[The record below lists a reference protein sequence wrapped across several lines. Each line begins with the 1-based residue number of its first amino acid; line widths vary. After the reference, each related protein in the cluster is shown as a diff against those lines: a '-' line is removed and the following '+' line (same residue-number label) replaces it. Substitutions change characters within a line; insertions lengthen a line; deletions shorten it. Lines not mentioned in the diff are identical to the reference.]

1 MTRLLASLLV
11 LASAGSA
18 EAQLDLRVP
27 FDTGYEY
34 ADERGD
40 QRPHPEALR
49 RVRTAN
55 LEEQRREGWWVFGWG
70 IASALAGG
78 VVAIALRDEPE
89 WLSFGLTTAAFGAID
104 AGLALGM
111 VDLSGTEREA
121 IDAGRLGDLTDSKAI
136 LDESI
141 TAQRKAGQIF
151 ALNFGLDVAYIA
163 SGLLMFFLGRAQDP
177 DEGLLTGSG
186 IAMISQG
193 AFLLGFDLIAWIRT
207 GQRAEALEA
216 LR

>member
-1 MTRLLASLLV
+1 MARV
-11 LASAGSA
+11 LASILVLTAAGSA
-18 EAQLDLRVP
+18 EAQLDLHVP
-27 FDTGYEY
+27 FETALGPV
-34 ADERGD
+34 AERPD
-40 QRPHPEALR
+40 PDALR
-49 RVRTAN
+49 RVRRAN
-55 LEEQRREGWWVFGWG
+55 LAQHRREGWWVFGWG
-70 IASALAGG
+70 VASALAGG

-111 VDLSGTEREA
+111 VDLSGDEREA
-121 IDAGRLGDLTDSKAI
+121 IDAGRLGELTDRSAI
-136 LDESI
+136 LDESVA
-141 TAQRKAGQIF
+141 AQRKAGQVF

-163 SGLLMFFLGRAQDP
+163 SGILMFLLGRAQDP

-193 AFLLGFDLIAWIRT
+193 AFLFAFDLAAWIHT
-207 GQRAEALEA
+207 GKRAEALEG

>member
-1 MTRLLASLLV
+1 MMGRLLSLTLV
-11 LASAGSA
+11 LATATVSTA

-27 FDTGYEY
+27 FDTRLDPV
-34 ADERGD
+34 AER
-40 QRPHPEALR
+40 PSPEALR
-49 RVRTAN
+49 RVRAAN
-55 LEEQRREGWWVFGWG
+55 LAEHRREGWWVFGWG
-70 IASALAGG
+70 VVSALAGG
-78 VVAIALRDEPE
+78 AIAIALRDDAE

-111 VDLSGTEREA
+111 VDLSGGEREA
-121 IDAGRLGDLTDSKAI
+121 IEAGRLGELTDPEAI

-141 TAQRKAGQIF
+141 TAQRKAGQVF
-151 ALNFGLDVAYIA
+151 ALNFGLDVAYITA
-163 SGLLMFFLGRAQDP
+163 GILMFFLGRAQDP

-186 IAMISQG
+186 VAMISQG

-207 GQRAEALEA
+207 GQRAADLEA

>member
-1 MTRLLASLLV
+1 MSRLAALIATLALSV
-11 LASAGSA
+11 SA

-27 FDTGYEY
+27 LVAASGPS
-34 ADERGD
+34 DEGPD
-40 QRPHPEALR
+40 PAALR
-49 RVRTAN
+49 RVRAAN
-55 LEEQRREGWWVFGWG
+55 LAQHRREGWWVFGWG
-70 IASALAGG
+70 LASALAGG

-111 VDLSGTEREA
+111 VDLSGAKREA
-121 IDAGRLGDLTDSKAI
+121 IDAGRLGDLTDPEAI
-136 LDESI
+136 LTESI

-151 ALNFGLDVAYIA
+151 ALNLGLDVAYIA
-163 SGLLMFFLGRAQDP
+163 SGVLMFFLGRAQDP
-177 DEGLLTGSG
+177 EEGLLTGSG
-186 IAMISQG
+186 VAMISQG

-207 GQRAEALEA
+207 GQRAAALEA